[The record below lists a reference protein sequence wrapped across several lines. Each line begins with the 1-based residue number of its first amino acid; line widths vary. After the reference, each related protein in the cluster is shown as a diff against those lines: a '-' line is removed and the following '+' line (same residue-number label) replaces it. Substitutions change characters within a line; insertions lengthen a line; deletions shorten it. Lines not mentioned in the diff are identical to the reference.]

1 MSLKKIWNKITNNQ
15 KYQEFK
21 YLKQKEKNI
30 KLFKNKFEEEINQ
43 INKKIN
49 KQHKLNFLHSGHA
62 ADIINILPVIKKLS
76 KDHECNLFINLDKPI
91 KFYYKHPAGN
101 LFINKKIYEMLL
113 PLLKNQKYLNQI
125 DIYNKNDIDI
135 NFDLLRSLPI
145 NLLFDNLTY
154 ASVITGIQPDLG
166 EPYIS
171 AGNHEKLKKK
181 IIIQRSFRYRNQF
194 ISYDFLNNYDDLY
207 FVGTQDEFHDL
218 KKIVNKL
225 NFYNCRDFLDMA
237 NIVNSSKFVLANSSL
252 TFPIAEGLQVPRLLE
267 SCPDFPAAQP
277 HGKNS
282 FNFYFQS
289 HFEEKFRYLNS
300 L

>member
-1 MSLKKIWNKITNNQ
+1 M
-15 KYQEFK
+15 
-21 YLKQKEKNI
+21 
-30 KLFKNKFEEEINQ
+30 
-43 INKKIN
+43 
-49 KQHKLNFLHSGHA
+49 
-62 ADIINILPVIKKLS
+62 
-76 KDHECNLFINLDKPI
+76 
-91 KFYYKHPAGN
+91 
-101 LFINKKIYEMLL
+101 L

-252 TFPIAEGLQVPRLLE
+252 TFPIAEGLQVLAFSSRAQISLLHNHME
-267 SCPDFPAAQP
+267 KIHLIFIFN
-277 HGKNS
+277 HILRKN
-282 FNFYFQS
+282 
-289 HFEEKFRYLNS
+289 LDI
-300 L
+300 